1 MEIINK
7 TSDLR
12 RAVKKI
18 KKANDIIAFVPTM
31 GALHDGHLKLV
42 KEAKKEADIVL
53 VSIFV
58 NPTQF
63 GANEDLDKYPRDLKG
78 DSKKLENLAV
88 DIIFYPE
95 INEIY
100 PKHYQTTVSLS
111 KITKGLCGDKRL
123 GHFDGVATI
132 VLKLFNIVTPD
143 IAFFGLKDYQQFRV
157 ISQMIKD
164 LNLNIKIHGVDIVRE
179 PDGLAMSSRNL
190 NLTPKGRKKAPLIN
204 KILTECI
211 KNYKKNEENFKDSK
225 FVINFAKKHLEQNGF
240 TIDYIEIRD
249 RVNLLEMETINDDSM
264 IFIATFID
272 NVRLIDN
279 YSFGVKYE

>member
-7 TSDLR
+7 TSNLR
-12 RAVKKI
+12 NLI
-18 KKANDIIAFVPTM
+18 KKLKTSDKTIGFVPTM

-42 KEAKKEADIVL
+42 KEAKEKSDITV

-63 GANEDLDKYPRDLKG
+63 GENEDLDKYPRDLEG
-78 DSKKLENLAV
+78 DAQKLKTLGV

-95 INEIY
+95 VSEIY
-100 PKHYQTTVSLS
+100 PENYQTTVSLS
-111 KITKGLCGDKRL
+111 KITKGLCGDKRK

-164 LNLNIKIHGVDIVRE
+164 LNLDIKIKGVDIVRE
-179 PDGLAMSSRNL
+179 KDGLAMSSRNL
-190 NLTPKGRKKAPLIN
+190 NLTPEGRKKAPLIN
-204 KILTECI
+204 KIITECI
-211 KNYKKNEENFKDSK
+211 EQYKKNDTEFKNSK
-225 FVINFAKKHLEQNGF
+225 FVINFVEEYLNKKGF
-240 TIDYIEIRD
+240 IIDYVEIRD
-249 RVNLLEMETINDDSM
+249 RENLLEMETITDKSM

-279 YSFGVKYE
+279 YSFGDKNE

>member
-7 TSDLR
+7 ISNLR
-12 RAVKKI
+12 KVVKKI
-18 KKANDIIAFVPTM
+18 KKTDNIIAFVPTM

-42 KEAKKEADIVL
+42 KEAKKEANIVI

-63 GANEDLDKYPRDLKG
+63 GENEDLDKYPRDLKG
-78 DSKKLENLAV
+78 DSKKLESLAV

-95 INEIY
+95 IREIY
-100 PKHYQTTVSLS
+100 PENYQTTVSLS
-111 KITKGLCGDKRL
+111 KITKGLCGDKRP

-143 IAFFGLKDYQQFRV
+143 IAFFGLKDYQQFRL
-157 ISQMIKD
+157 INQMVVD
-164 LNLNIKIHGVDIVRE
+164 LNLDIKIKGIDIVRE
-179 PDGLAMSSRNL
+179 NDGLAMSSRNL
-190 NLTPKGRKKAPLIN
+190 NLTKKGRKKAALIN
-204 KILTECI
+204 KIITESI
-211 KNYKKNEENFKDSK
+211 ENFNNKEEHFNESH
-225 FVINFAKKHLEQNGF
+225 FVINFIQKFLESKNF
-240 TIDYIEIRD
+240 IIDYIEIRD
-249 RVNLLEMETINDDSM
+249 KENLLTMNKIDNNSM

-279 YSFGVKYE
+279 YSFGVEHE

>member
-7 TSDLR
+7 TSNLR
-12 RAVKKI
+12 NLI
-18 KKANDIIAFVPTM
+18 KKLKTSDKTIGFVPTM

-42 KEAKKEADIVL
+42 KEAKEKSDITV

-63 GANEDLDKYPRDLKG
+63 GENEDLDKYPRDLEG
-78 DSKKLENLAV
+78 DAQKLKTLGV

-95 INEIY
+95 VSEIY
-100 PKHYQTTVSLS
+100 PENYQTTVSLS
-111 KITKGLCGDKRL
+111 KITKGLCGDKRK

-164 LNLNIKIHGVDIVRE
+164 LNLDIKIKGVDIVRE
-179 PDGLAMSSRNL
+179 KDGLAMSSRNL
-190 NLTPKGRKKAPLIN
+190 NLTPEGRKKAPLIN
-204 KILTECI
+204 KIITECI
-211 KNYKKNEENFKDSK
+211 EQYKKNDTEFKNSK
-225 FVINFAKKHLEQNGF
+225 FVINFVEEYLNKKGF
-240 TIDYIEIRD
+240 IIDYVEIRD
-249 RVNLLEMETINDDSM
+249 RENLLEMETITDKSM

-279 YSFGVKYE
+279 YSFGDKYE